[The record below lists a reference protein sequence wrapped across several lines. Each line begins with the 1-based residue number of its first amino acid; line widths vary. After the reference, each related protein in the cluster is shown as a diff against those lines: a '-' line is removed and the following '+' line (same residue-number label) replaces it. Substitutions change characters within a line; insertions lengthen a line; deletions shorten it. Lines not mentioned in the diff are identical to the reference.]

1 MVNES
6 PITFENIV
14 YELKKDIDQNI
25 FKLCAVLDCSENL
38 IYRRVTRAGYDGL
51 RPLKEAIRNGE
62 L

>member
-14 YELKKDIDQNI
+14 GELKRDINQNI
-25 FKLCAVLDCSENL
+25 FKLCAVLNCSENL
-38 IYRRVTRAGYDGL
+38 VYRRITRAGFDGI
-51 RPLKEAIRNGE
+51 RDLKEAIRNGK